1 MIAPTMKKPKT
12 ISLKDIFVKDRHIIP
27 LILSLEVISSV
38 CIAGVEYLFGD
49 PFLACLMDHAI
60 PIVCLM
66 YLIQFGMT
74 TFSTLVLNG
83 WRIKDAEEEY
93 PIITSFCILIINVV
107 IFLIIDRR
115 KKFVLLIIPMIA
127 WLLAIVISTV
137 RKWWYRL

>member
-1 MIAPTMKKPKT
+1 MKKPKT

-49 PFLACLMDHAI
+49 PFLACLMHHAI